1 MRSFWRKKRKMR
13 KLPFLMACWVL
24 AALPALVSAQ
34 SPISSFPYDEGFSA
48 QFNPDAEV
56 FLPNW
61 RWNRGASGQLFQF
74 NWQGRSDMFSLAMLP
89 DGKAPVYADVYLN
102 LSGKSNT
109 FMGFWVAS
117 LKNGGARDLQRS
129 YMSVS
134 ISTNGGKSFGFET
147 PIGPAKGFENQTTT
161 YQYFQYPFPPVT
173 DNRDKVV
180 VRFSVWSE
188 EGPQQ
193 PAIMLLDDIHFAQA
207 PKSATPPFIVSL
219 N

>member
-1 MRSFWRKKRKMR
+1 
-13 KLPFLMACWVL
+13 MACWVL
-24 AALPALVSAQ
+24 AALPALISAQ
-34 SPISSFPYDEGFSA
+34 KPVSSFPYDEGFSA

-134 ISTNGGKSFGFET
+134 ISTNDGKSFGFET
-147 PIGPAKGFENQTTT
+147 PIGPANGFENQTTT

-188 EGPQQ
+188 GGPQQ
-193 PAIMLLDDIHFAQA
+193 PAIILLDDIQIAQA